1 MPTGRWRDKFNWAV
15 RGVPKRNTESGADAI
30 KPITYTEI
38 DPDRRALDVYVAE
51 GVSVTAPSVSGPIK
65 VTGETVGQFSAAYP
79 TAANQVDRVAISIRN
94 LGGQNDPIFIV
105 NTIGTTEAL
114 ADPDKW
120 EIGGGETFNMDMDD
134 TNKIILVAETGN
146 TVDIQ
151 IMEIR
156 G

>member
-1 MPTGRWRDKFNWAV
+1 MSAYIDRFLAAI
-15 RGVPKRNTESGADAI
+15 RGVSNRDHTAANTVKTE
-30 KPITYTEI
+30 PITYTEI

-51 GVSVTAPSVSGPIK
+51 GVSVTAPSVDGPIK
-65 VTGETVGQFSAAYP
+65 VTGETVGENSAAYP
-79 TAANQVDRVAISIRN
+79 TAANQVGRVAISIRN

-114 ADPDKW
+114 ADPDLW
-120 EIGGGETFNMDMDD
+120 EIGGGETFNMDMNDA
-134 TNKIILVAETGN
+134 NKIILVAEAGN

-151 IMEIR
+151 ILEVR